1 MNRNLT
7 VFLVEDDT
15 DLQLGCVQAL
25 QLADIAVR
33 AFDSVEAVLP
43 HLSPGMAGVVVTDMR
58 LPGADGLS
66 LIAEAHDLDPDLPV
80 IMITGHGDVNL
91 AVQAMRSGC
100 PPAPGRGARAAG
112 RETAPARPP
121 GPRRWPR
128 ARRWTCARSS

>member
-33 AFDSVEAVLP
+33 AFDSVEAVLS

-66 LIAEAHDLDPDLPV
+66 LIA
-80 IMITGHGDVNL
+80 
-91 AVQAMRSGC
+91 
-100 PPAPGRGARAAG
+100 GRRTST
-112 RETAPARPP
+112 R
-121 GPRRWPR
+121 
-128 ARRWTCARSS
+128 TCRSS

>member
-1 MNRNLT
+1 MNRSLT

-91 AVQAMRSGC
+91 AVQAMRSGGLS
-100 PPAPGRGARAAG
+100 GRANNR
-112 RETAPARPP
+112 
-121 GPRRWPR
+121 
-128 ARRWTCARSS
+128 